1 MRTDE
6 NNSISVITVFG
17 VTVSEITESVAQ
29 VAVWARCVRRPE
41 MAVTPG

>member
-6 NNSISVITVFG
+6 NNSISVITVLG
-17 VTVSEITESVAQ
+17 ATVTVITESVAQ
-29 VAVWARCVRRPE
+29 VAAWARCLRRPK